1 MTSNWSSDILLP
13 NFHLHVKWSEDSH
26 VSFRFFP
33 GMILQST
40 TPFFPEKKEEF
51 FVISHGTRTMAIV
64 RLDEKSCFFCVL
76 TSFWW
81 SKDEKR
87 FEIFSWNCNLKPNYK
102 FWFDFTKFFTMMF
115 DIERLFVSWISEIVK
130 LEGKK
135 NGFDNHHNS
144 EEFVSNNLAVAIL
157 ISKKYGSLAT
167 MCEDICRHTFALG
180 NFFHLSKDVVQ
191 LEYVHLLNVIS
202 VNNFQPHLMT
212 MKFQIYFYLFGKI
225 IIYQAMYITRKFEIV
240 HSLHR
245 DWVGKTVYLTKKRSN
260 YSLTLVEIGK
270 LQLFWCKSWAF
281 LILKILRTV
290 T

>member
-1 MTSNWSSDILLP
+1 M
-13 NFHLHVKWSEDSH
+13 KW
-26 VSFRFFP
+26 RFPREFSVFP
-33 GMILQST
+33 RNDLAIYHALFSRK
-40 TPFFPEKKEEF
+40 KKEEF

-81 SKDEKR
+81 SNDEKR
-87 FEIFSWNCNLKPNYK
+87 FEIFSWNHNLKLKKY

-115 DIERLFVSWISEIVK
+115 DCSTLRMFVSWISEIVK

-191 LEYVHLLNVIS
+191 LESVHLLNMIS
-202 VNNFQPHLMT
+202 VNNFLPHLKT
-212 MKFQIYFYLFGKI
+212 MKDWKFAYFYSI
-225 IIYQAMYITRKFEIV
+225 
-240 HSLHR
+240 
-245 DWVGKTVYLTKKRSN
+245 RS
-260 YSLTLVEIGK
+260 TLI
-270 LQLFWCKSWAF
+270 
-281 LILKILRTV
+281 
-290 T
+290 